1 MWKTYTQTHHHN
13 PVISMLASVYHQH
26 VILEYIQVTL
36 EMSMR
41 SLKKS
46 CQISGIPWT
55 LENEIIFQPTINYMK
70 IESDIPSS

>member
-1 MWKTYTQTHHHN
+1 MRKTYIQAHHHN

-36 EMSMR
+36 ETSMK

-46 CQISGIPWT
+46 CQISGIPWM
-55 LENEIIFQPTINYMK
+55 LEN
-70 IESDIPSS
+70 